1 MVLNATLVVV
11 LGLVVRRTWVM
22 SRFMEGG
29 AKAGQIFLLIMVTGL
44 CLITNVV
51 APFVVTGLLVAA
63 LEVRSLV
70 FAPALAPLGIR
81 RARPAV
87 PRD

>member
-11 LGLVVRRTWVM
+11 LGLVVHRTWIM
-22 SRFMEGG
+22 SRFMDGG
-29 AKAGQIFLLIMVTGL
+29 AKSGQIFFLTMVTGL

-51 APFVVTGLLVAA
+51 APFIAAGLLVAA

-70 FAPALAPLGIR
+70 FAPAES
-81 RARPAV
+81 
-87 PRD
+87 

>member
-1 MVLNATLVVV
+1 MVLSAFLVAA
-11 LGLVVRRTWVM
+11 LALVIHRTWVL

-29 AKAGQIFLLIMVTGL
+29 AKAAQIFFLTMVTGL

-51 APFVVTGLLVAA
+51 APFVVAGLLVAA

-70 FAPALAPLGIR
+70 
-81 RARPAV
+81 AV
-87 PRD
+87 PVKSR